1 MNAYVLLVVTVV
13 NGKNV
18 VFKHHIA
25 LVGTSQGDA
34 LARFL
39 KAKGINPSIK
49 TVEMM
54 LKDIEEMY
62 MEKGVFAQTSIS
74 KEFYSESNYSDANK
88 ILELAKAYFP
98 AAYFPA
104 N

>member
-1 MNAYVLLVVTVV
+1 MKAYILLVTTVV
-13 NGKNV
+13 NGNEV
-18 VFKHHIA
+18 VFKRHFA

-39 KAKGINPSIK
+39 ESKGISPSIK

-62 MEKGVFAQTSIS
+62 KKEKGVFAQTSIS
-74 KEFYSESNYSDANK
+74 KEFYSDTYYTDTNK
-88 ILELAKAYFP
+88 ILELAEAYF
-98 AAYFPA
+98 AVSV